1 MSSITQIFDWAK
13 SLNINGFN
21 IYQMATKNIIR
32 IHEVDHSKCSY
43 AINVG
48 DAVIQIDGIPI
59 DNWSYK
65 DLTQYLCSN
74 VITSIEAIGYFH
86 YKKRKLNNDNEHN
99 INPPIIK
106 TTSQYRGPRG
116 PYKKKMK
123 PVYSTTKPD
132 LISVD
137 STDNICND
145 SGAVLFP
152 LNVN

>member
-1 MSSITQIFDWAK
+1 MVRT
-13 SLNINGFN
+13 
-21 IYQMATKNIIR
+21 NIIR

-86 YKKRKLNNDNEHN
+86 YKNRKLNNDNEHN
-99 INPPIIK
+99 INPPA
-106 TTSQYRGPRG
+106 TSQYRGPRG
-116 PYKKKMK
+116 PYKKKIK
-123 PVYSTTKPD
+123 PVSSTTTPD
-132 LISVD
+132 LLSVE
-137 STDNICND
+137 STDNICID
-145 SGAVLFP
+145 SGTVLFP
-152 LNVN
+152 VNIN